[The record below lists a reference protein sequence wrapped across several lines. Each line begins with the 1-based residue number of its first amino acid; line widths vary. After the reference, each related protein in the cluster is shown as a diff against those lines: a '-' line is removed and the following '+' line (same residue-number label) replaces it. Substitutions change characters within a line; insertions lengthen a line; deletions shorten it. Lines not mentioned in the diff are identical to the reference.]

1 MKNKLKKTLYCAGA
15 LLTVALAAFFF
26 DRFFI
31 RYYKTET
38 EPKSLALASAFCRE
52 ILSGKQEAHERAA
65 KMMGSAAQKLI
76 SDKRA
81 FVKKLSEELRKRGAG
96 PDCEIKFFT
105 SQAWIKNPYLERPS
119 ERAYERRVFAVFCSL
134 NKTEIHELTTRQPT
148 LMIGITDGKP
158 DLPMEVF

>member
-26 DRFFI
+26 DRCFI
-31 RYYKTET
+31 RYYKTEI
-38 EPKSLALASAFCRE
+38 EPEPLSVASAFCRE
-52 ILSGKQEAHERAA
+52 ILTGEQDAYARAA
-65 KMMGSAAQKLI
+65 KMMGPAAQKLI
-76 SDKRA
+76 SDKQT
-81 FVKKLSEELRKRGAG
+81 FVKELSEELRKRGAG
-96 PDCEIKFFT
+96 SDCEIKFFT

-119 ERAYERRVFAVFCSL
+119 ERIYETRVFAVFCGL
-134 NKTEIHELTTRQPT
+134 NQTEAHELSSRQPM

>member
-26 DRFFI
+26 DRCFI
-31 RYYKTET
+31 RYYKTEI
-38 EPKSLALASAFCRE
+38 EPKSLAVAKE
-52 ILSGKQEAHERAA
+52 LSQ
-65 KMMGSAAQKLI
+65 
-76 SDKRA
+76 
-81 FVKKLSEELRKRGAG
+81 ELRKRGAG
-96 PDCEIKFFT
+96 SDCEIKFFT

-119 ERAYERRVFAVFCSL
+119 ERVYETRVFAVFCRL
-134 NKTEIHELTTRQPT
+134 NQTEAHELSSRQPM